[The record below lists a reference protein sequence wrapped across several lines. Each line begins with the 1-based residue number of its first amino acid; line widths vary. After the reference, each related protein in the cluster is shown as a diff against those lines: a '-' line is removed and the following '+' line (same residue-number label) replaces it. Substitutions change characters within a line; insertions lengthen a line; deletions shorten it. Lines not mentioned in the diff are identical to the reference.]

1 MNTEKLY
8 YSKPEKAEFSARVL
22 DCRPADGRWELV
34 LDRTAF
40 YPEGGGQPCD
50 LGSIDGAGVLAVYER
65 DGEILHAADRPFDI
79 GASVCGRVDMVRRRD
94 YTEQHTADHVLSGVI
109 HRQFGY
115 DNVGFHMGAE
125 TTTIDLNGV
134 LTQEQ
139 LAQMEERAN
148 DAVRRDLP
156 VIESWPAREVLE
168 LIEYRSKKEISGEV
182 RMITIPGVDVCAC
195 CGTHVRST
203 GELGLIKAI
212 SMERLRGGVRIEMVA
227 GARAWRWAARVFEEN
242 RKNSVMLSARQ
253 LDTASAVERLLA
265 EQERLRAELAETE
278 KRWLSAV
285 SWVHAGEKMA
295 LLFESGLSG
304 AQVQRLADAL
314 MDSGGTAAVF
324 SGSDA
329 EGWRYAIG
337 RRDGDVRELVRELN
351 AALSGRG
358 GGKPFFAQG
367 QVKASRAEIEAF
379 FAARAQES

>member
-1 MNTEKLY
+1 
-8 YSKPEKAEFSARVL
+8 
-22 DCRPADGRWELV
+22 
-34 LDRTAF
+34 
-40 YPEGGGQPCD
+40 
-50 LGSIDGAGVLAVYER
+50 
-65 DGEILHAADRPFDI
+65 
-79 GASVCGRVDMVRRRD
+79 
-94 YTEQHTADHVLSGVI
+94 
-109 HRQFGY
+109 
-115 DNVGFHMGAE
+115 
-125 TTTIDLNGV
+125 
-134 LTQEQ
+134 
-139 LAQMEERAN
+139 MEERAN

-168 LIEYRSKKEISGEV
+168 FIEYRSKKEISGEV

-285 SWVHAGEKMA
+285 SRVHAGEKTA

>member
-79 GASVCGRVDMVRRRD
+79 GSEVCGRVDMVRRRD

-109 HRQFGY
+109 HRRFGY

-134 LTQEQ
+134 LTPEQ

-148 DAVRRDLP
+148 DVVRRDLP

-168 LIEYRSKKEISGEV
+168 FIEYRSKKELSGEV
-182 RMITIPGVDVCAC
+182 RLITIPGVDVCAC
-195 CGTHVRST
+195 CGTHAAHT
-203 GELGLIKAI
+203 GELGMIKVV
-212 SMERLRGGVRIEMVA
+212 SMTRLRGGVRLEMVA

-242 RKNSVMLSARQ
+242 RKSSVLLSAKQ
-253 LDTASAVERLLA
+253 HETASAVERLLE
-265 EQERLRAELAETE
+265 EQERLCAELAETE
-278 KRWLSAV
+278 KRWFSAAARE
-285 SWVHAGEKMA
+285 HAGEEMA
-295 LLFESGLSG
+295 LLFESGLST
-304 AQVQRLADAL
+304 AQVQRLADAV
-314 MDSGGTAAVF
+314 MDSGGAAAVF

-329 EGWRYAIG
+329 EGWRYAVG
-337 RRDGDVRELVRELN
+337 RREGDVRELVKELN

-358 GGKPFFAQG
+358 GGRPFFAQG

-379 FAARAQES
+379 FAARAQEN